1 MMLLRRRWVGNNRG
15 LGGRRWWWCL
25 WHGRERACRRSLRG
39 GMRYALLPL
48 SWTAPV
54 VHGPTESSRTTTT
67 YHNNGSIDPVDGRFS
82 LNGPALATSLDSR
95 NHHGEHSE
103 RRRQEKEAPER
114 HAISHHYIRPQPR
127 DVTGVPSTSRIP
139 FIYTQILQIHKETA
153 SRPSPKCFTPC
164 L

>member
-1 MMLLRRRWVGNNRG
+1 MVVVSVAWAGAGLSSFFARG
-15 LGGRRWWWCL
+15 HEIRPASSFMDRPRCP
-25 WHGRERACRRSLRG
+25 RSNG
-39 GMRYALLPL
+39 EQP
-48 SWTAPV
+48 
-54 VHGPTESSRTTTT
+54 

-139 FIYTQILQIHKETA
+139 FIYTQIFQTHKETA

-164 L
+164 LQP